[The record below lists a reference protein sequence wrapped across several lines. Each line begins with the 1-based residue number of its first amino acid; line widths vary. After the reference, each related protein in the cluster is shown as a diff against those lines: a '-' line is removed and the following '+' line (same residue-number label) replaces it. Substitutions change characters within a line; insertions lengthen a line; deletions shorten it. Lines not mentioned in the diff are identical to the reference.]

1 MNLALFTAVGSLL
14 GGLVATLLGFRGGS
28 PWDEA
33 ILLGLPLG
41 FGLAVLCMASRYP
54 ARAVPPTTGKLGRV
68 VVTHLSAAVVSS
80 TVWLFLGFVGARIL
94 ENLPRYPGASDRFV
108 DQMPTLAL
116 VAVLIYLLAVTVHYL
131 NLALEAAGELEIKSA
146 RSREL
151 AREAELRAL
160 RAQVDPHFLFNS
172 LNSIATLATADPAAA
187 RRMCLL
193 LAGFMRRSL
202 DLGEREQIPLGEEL
216 SLIADYLAVERIRFG
231 ERLKVEVEVDEPCRD
246 CPVPPLLLQPLVENA
261 VRHGIAQLVE
271 GGTLRII
278 VRREADGVAISVSNP
293 RDPEL
298 SGGRGAGLGLEN
310 VRGRLKALH
319 GGKARIDAQASPA
332 DYQVQ
337 IFLPWTAA
345 AAAVETAEIPKAEQG
360 ALGPC
365 AR

>member
-1 MNLALFTAVGSLL
+1 MNLALFTAVGTLM

-41 FGLAVLCMASRYP
+41 FGLAILCMASRYP
-54 ARAVPPTTGKLGRV
+54 ARAVPPTAGRLGPV
-68 VVTHLSAAVVSS
+68 VVTHLSAAMVSS
-80 TVWLFLGFVGARIL
+80 TVWLFLGFVGARLL
-94 ENLPRYPGASDRFV
+94 ENLPRYPGAADRFV
-108 DQMPTLAL
+108 EQMPTLAFS
-116 VAVLIYLLAVTVHYL
+116 AVLIYLLAVTVHYL

-172 LNSIATLATADPAAA
+172 LNSIATLVTEDPRAA
-187 RRMCLL
+187 RGMCLL

-216 SLIADYLAVERIRFG
+216 SLVSDYLAVEHIRFG

-271 GGTLRII
+271 GGTLRIF
-278 VRREADGVAISVSNP
+278 VHREPDGVAIRLANP

-319 GGKARIDAQASPA
+319 GDKARIDAQASAA
-332 DYQVQ
+332 DYQVH
-337 IFLPWTAA
+337 IFLPWTSTAPVEEAA
-345 AAAVETAEIPKAEQG
+345 ETPKAGQG
-360 ALGPC
+360 AI
-365 AR
+365 